1 VDERLKVLDVKHFE
15 HMSGF
20 KMFWV
25 IVAVTWSVFGEHV
38 SSLADFTGSPL
49 CAGRP
54 RKVAFNE
61 GLTAGTVLFKFKQ
74 VQNTIYTFHQDSAP
88 ALNIFQITPAGIVT
102 NIVTLDHEDER
113 GNEFTLTVLAKKSY
127 IGGKSSPQAW
137 VNACSLTITILDLN
151 DNSPQFKKYLY
162 VGSVQENEDE
172 GTMVQGLHGIYA
184 TDLDTDANSVNSYK
198 ILLGNG
204 EDKFEA
210 VTEELSGI
218 KFLNI
223 RTKVK
228 LDREESSFYVL
239 TVEASD
245 GARREANTNS
255 VASDGGKSTLTART
269 QIRINIEDTNDC
281 SPQFTSSE
289 YRVSVLSTTP
299 VSTEILKVH
308 AQDQDS
314 EQNSKIYYFFKK
326 FPTKTHN
333 DDSFTLDPHT
343 GVVRVAR
350 SLDFTAGNLIQ
361 MTIVAQDRGNPPK
374 RTETVVK
381 IELFKGLSQPPEV
394 STDSTQSQE
403 PRFAKQSYLVRI
415 CEDLPVNSHILHP
428 VVVHLARLEPKFVVL
443 SPQEIPFEVD
453 ANSGF
458 LYLVKS
464 LDFETRQRYE
474 FKLLLTASETS
485 EANVTVLI
493 DDADEN
499 FNAPVF
505 EKGNIAM
512 EFQRNW
518 KTSHL
523 VTKVKATDPDEG
535 LDGQLN
541 YRIDDGD
548 GVGRFYIDERTERIF
563 SVPGLNW
570 EGVEQLGLVI
580 EARDNA
586 TRWRSGKQFVLISVV
601 GQQDCNPMFERVVYQ
616 GNVREHLRFTRTF
629 VAVTKAR
636 LCQDRTVEYSITK
649 GNSRNSFEIDQYS
662 GKCYD
667 CNLVAP
673 ARYKTLSFIVRF
685 YLIKLNKKE
694 IF

>member
-1 VDERLKVLDVKHFE
+1 
-15 HMSGF
+15 
-20 KMFWV
+20 
-25 IVAVTWSVFGEHV
+25 
-38 SSLADFTGSPL
+38 
-49 CAGRP
+49 
-54 RKVAFNE
+54 
-61 GLTAGTVLFKFKQ
+61 
-74 VQNTIYTFHQDSAP
+74 
-88 ALNIFQITPAGIVT
+88 
-102 NIVTLDHEDER
+102 
-113 GNEFTLTVLAKKSY
+113 
-127 IGGKSSPQAW
+127 
-137 VNACSLTITILDLN
+137 
-151 DNSPQFKKYLY
+151 FKKDLY

-198 ILLGNG
+198 ILPGNG

-210 VTEELSGI
+210 VTEELSGV

-245 GARREANTNS
+245 G
-255 VASDGGKSTLTART
+255 GKPTPRAIT

-326 FPTKTHN
+326 FLTKTHN

-343 GVVRVAR
+343 GIVRVAR

-361 MTIVAQDRGNPPK
+361 MTIVAQDRGNPTK

-381 IELFKGLSQPPEV
+381 IELFKGLSQPLEV
-394 STDSTQSQE
+394 PTGSQE

-428 VVVHLARLEPKFVVL
+428 VVVHLARLKPKFTVL

-464 LDFETRQRYE
+464 LDFESRQRYE
-474 FKLLLTASETS
+474 FKLLLTASETG

-518 KTSHL
+518 KLSHF

-548 GVGRFYIDERTERIF
+548 GVRRFYIDERERIF

-601 GQQDCNPMFERVVYQ
+601 GEQDCNPMFERVVYH
-616 GNVREHLRFTRTF
+616 GNVREHLRSTRTF

-636 LCQDRTVEYSITK
+636 LCQDRKVQYLITE
-649 GNSRNSFEIDQYS
+649 GNSRNSFEIDQCS
-662 GKCYD
+662 
-667 CNLVAP
+667 
-673 ARYKTLSFIVRF
+673 
-685 YLIKLNKKE
+685 
-694 IF
+694 